1 MKLTITNF
9 QNKTT
14 FNKKNIKQKIVQI
27 LHLER
32 KKDANLSVVFVD
44 DKIIKQ
50 LNKDFLSKNRPTDVL
65 AFDLSKEK
73 QAKKTLDGEI
83 IISLETAA
91 RNSKTFK
98 TSLQYEILLYLAHGI
113 LHLGSYNDKSTVDKK
128 RMREREKYILRKII

>member
-1 MKLTITNF
+1 
-9 QNKTT
+9 
-14 FNKKNIKQKIVQI
+14 
-27 LHLER
+27 
-32 KKDANLSVVFVD
+32 
-44 DKIIKQ
+44 
-50 LNKDFLSKNRPTDVL
+50 VL